1 MDCRALFIN
10 LLASLN
16 LLEVTQLVIGIDW
29 KLDGS
34 SPFLGMK
41 RVHDAVGSTRV

>member
-1 MDCRALFIN
+1 MDRRGFFTN

-16 LLEVTQLVIGIDW
+16 LLEVTQFVTGNDS

-34 SPFLGMK
+34 SLIPGLK

>member
-1 MDCRALFIN
+1 MDRRGLFTN

-16 LLEVTQLVIGIDW
+16 LLEVTQFVTGNDS

-34 SPFLGMK
+34 YLSLGMK
-41 RVHDAVGSTRV
+41 RVHDAVGST